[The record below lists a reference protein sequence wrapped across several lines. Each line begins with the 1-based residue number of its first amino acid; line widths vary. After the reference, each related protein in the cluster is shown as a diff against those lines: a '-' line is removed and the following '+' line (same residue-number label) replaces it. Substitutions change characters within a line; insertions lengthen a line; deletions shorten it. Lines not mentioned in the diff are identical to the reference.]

1 MSGANKIFR
10 AEAPR
15 GQAKVNFV
23 DDDDVVDNYDDIVV
37 DVVDDVFDDVVDYV
51 VDVLDNDDD
60 DDEVVWSITI
70 MLAAMVLMLVLMIM
84 VVIIIEM
91 MIKALNN
98 MELII
103 MTMIDITLI
112 KIQYHVDRPPPLI
125 INILLIKM
133 IFYQMRLSV
142 SVRGRQW
149 GRQKVRKSSFEL
161 FPMLWKCIMRKK
173 KNLKKTPQHHRYQI
187 HHHLHPHRLFS
198 RRRSASGVPGRRKP
212 DSNSF
217 QVRIFKKEKCSSDRL
232 VSTLY
237 HNYPVSP

>member
-51 VDVLDNDDD
+51 VDVLDNDDDD

-112 KIQYHVDRPPPLI
+112 KIQYHVDRPPPLM

-133 IFYQMRLSV
+133 IFY
-142 SVRGRQW
+142 
-149 GRQKVRKSSFEL
+149 
-161 FPMLWKCIMRKK
+161 
-173 KNLKKTPQHHRYQI
+173 
-187 HHHLHPHRLFS
+187 
-198 RRRSASGVPGRRKP
+198 
-212 DSNSF
+212 
-217 QVRIFKKEKCSSDRL
+217 
-232 VSTLY
+232 
-237 HNYPVSP
+237 